1 MVRSL
6 YSGVSGMKAQ
16 QSAMDVIGNNI
27 SNVKTYGYKASR
39 ANFSDVYYQTLGSG
53 SAATGNRGGTNPT
66 QIGYGA
72 QLSGIDVLH
81 GQSSFSMTG
90 RSMDL
95 AIAGEGFLQVQDS
108 DGNTFYTRAGQMLFD
123 PSGNLVDSNGNFI
136 LGVSGDP
143 LGRGPS
149 NEKITMAI
157 PAVDPASGK
166 ITETINNVKVTVTTT
181 NPTADSNLSINFTSD
196 PTLPGGQKVKAE
208 LTNGGTGVTLKINP
222 TETFGSLT
230 ELNDAINKA
239 VTEAN
244 GGKTHPAGTLGIV
257 IDPAGKFP
265 AGGLKGEEIVSKDY
279 SVVPGK
285 FTNFPTA
292 GVFGGMK
299 IEGTSNGFSGAGAAT
314 ETTITAAHRPAVAGP
329 SPTPERIEVTM
340 TINGT
345 NYVGYVD
352 KDMPAKNFV
361 LKNAANPD
369 ADYITMSQP
378 GWDAVYV
385 AGGGTLGNP
394 GATPPVVAVPPPFAT
409 DPDLTGVT
417 VIAATPSKNLGFGSK
432 VIKLEGGTEGGAQ
445 GPENLDSI
453 MIGADGIITGKHGV
467 HGEIPIGRIDLVTF
481 ANPQGLLQA
490 GNTYFSVSPNCGKVN
505 YAKPGSNGSGELAT
519 GSLEQSNV
527 DLSTEFSDMIT
538 TQRAYQANSRLI
550 TVSDTML
557 EELVNLKR

>member
-1 MVRSL
+1 MVRSM
-6 YSGVSGMKAQ
+6 YSGVAGMKAQ

-27 SNVKTYGYKASR
+27 ANVKTYGYKASR
-39 ANFSDVYYQTLGSG
+39 ANFSDVYYQTLASG

-108 DGNTFYTRAGQMLFD
+108 EGNTFYTRAGQLLFD
-123 PSGNLVDSNGNFI
+123 PSGNLVDSNGNFV

-143 LGRGPS
+143 LGRSPS
-149 NEKITMAI
+149 NERIQMSI
-157 PAVDPASGK
+157 PAVEPAAGK
-166 ITETINNVKVTVTTT
+166 ITETIHNVKVSITTT
-181 NPTADSNLSINFTSD
+181 NPTADSNLSFNFLPDATM
-196 PTLPGGQKVKAE
+196 PGGQKVKAE
-208 LTNGGTGVTLKINP
+208 LTNGGTGVTIRVNP
-222 TETFGSLT
+222 TETFLT
-230 ELNDAINKA
+230 MRDFTDAVNKA
-239 VTEAN
+239 ITEAN
-244 GGKTHPAGTLGIV
+244 GGKPHPAGNIDITL
-257 IDPAGKFP
+257 DPAGKFP
-265 AGGLKGEEIVSKDY
+265 VGGLKGEEIVSKDY
-279 SVVPGK
+279 SVIPGK
-285 FTNFPTA
+285 FTDFPA
-292 GVFGGMK
+292 NLFGGMK
-299 IEGTSNGFSGAGAAT
+299 VVGTSTDFTGVAAAGGTDMDCTYVAAD
-314 ETTITAAHRPAVAGP
+314 A
-329 SPTPERIEVTM
+329 
-340 TINGT
+340 
-345 NYVGYVD
+345 
-352 KDMPAKNFV
+352 
-361 LKNAANPD
+361 AANPPVLEHWEVSMD
-369 ADYITMSQP
+369 IDGKKYVGVIEKGMTPKDILLKQEITAPAPPAAGVYSDSDYITMSQP
-378 GWDAVYV
+378 GFDAVS
-385 AGGGTLGNP
+385 AASP
-394 GATPPVVAVPPPFAT
+394 GSTSPPTSFAQVTPATM
-409 DPDLTGVT
+409 T
-417 VIAATPSKNLGFGSK
+417 VIAATPSKNLGLGSK

-453 MIGADGIITGKHGV
+453 MIGADGIITGKHGI

-481 ANPQGLLQA
+481 SNPQGLLQA

-505 YAKPGSNGSGELAT
+505 YAKPGSKGAGELAT